1 MDWPS
6 RRRLAVTWLVA
17 AAALVAITA
26 WTRAEASGLDDPD
39 PARQRSGVVADAAS
53 APVAPAV
60 LRQRL
65 PGGGVVFFERGRRSG
80 AGALCEALQGSTF
93 GWRVVVVT
101 TGEPPPACVSVAVAD
116 VAARDAA
123 RAVRLPRPRDG
134 GAPVGYVILDEAGR
148 VRYATLDPGAAARL
162 GEVRTMLRAATG

>member
-26 WTRAEASGLDDPD
+26 WTRATASALDDPD

-53 APVAPAV
+53 APLAPAA

-65 PGGGVVFFERGRRSG
+65 PGGGVVFFERGSRSG
-80 AGALCEALQGSTF
+80 PLCEALQGSTF
-93 GWRVVVVT
+93 GWRAVLVT
-101 TGEPPPACVSVAVAD
+101 TGEPPPACASVAVAD

-123 RAVRLPRPRDG
+123 RAVRLPLPRDR
-134 GAPVGYVILDEAGR
+134 GAPVGYVILDDAGR

>member
-17 AAALVAITA
+17 TAALVMVTVV
-26 WTRAEASGLDDPD
+26 TRGAVSGLDDPD
-39 PARQRSGVVADAAS
+39 PARQRSGVVTGTVS
-53 APVAPAV
+53 APLAPAP

-65 PGGGVVFFERGRRSG
+65 PDGGVVFFERDGRS
-80 AGALCEALQGSTF
+80 GALCEALARSTF
-93 GWRVVVVT
+93 AWRAVVVT
-101 TGEPPPACVSVAVAD
+101 TGEPPPACASVAIAE
-116 VAARDAA
+116 VAARGAA

-134 GAPVGYVILDEAGR
+134 GIPVGYVIVDEAGR
-148 VRYATLDPGAAARL
+148 IRYATLDPGAAERL